1 MDRVENLVVA
11 EDLQMVFRIGKMEVP
26 ALRGINLKVRTGEF
40 LAIMG
45 PSGCGKSTLLHLLGG
60 LLTPSSG
67 RIWIDGVE
75 MSLVSDAERT
85 EIRKLK
91 IGFVFQRFNLLPTL
105 TARHNIELACR
116 IHGNGNQNEA
126 RTREIFRLL
135 GLEGKMDHK
144 PSELSGGEQQRISV
158 ARAVINRPALL
169 LADEPT
175 GNLDSQNSENVLSIL
190 KELNL
195 RYNQTILMITHNP
208 DAAAAASRI
217 IRMKDGRLVNP
228 DSELNDVDVGRQL
241 QLESGSRQIQVQAD
255 VLEPDQQVVARGL
268 HQLLLNGNP
277 ETAVDPEHDSGEKG
291 GDLVGPGGQF
301 ERVGLPAANHLRT
314 QPPYGVGLAESL
326 LPGGEAQQQE
336 LRSILSR
343 PQIVPVG
350 LLEKRLIEDPF
361 SVIDQERAHARL
373 RDVSPQT
380 DRLVLPEEMKF
391 PPLLLVE
398 LLQNVGPFLL
408 DDPGAHGSEISASP
422 AHVLQNRLQTGRCRN
437 RLHGRQ
443 RKIREASE
451 KQKEEGDP

>member
-1 MDRVENLVVA
+1 MERVKNLVVA

-26 ALRGINLKVRTGEF
+26 ALRGINLKVGTGEF

-85 EIRKLK
+85 EIRKMK

-126 RTREIFRLL
+126 RTREIFKLL

-175 GNLDSQNSENVLSIL
+175 GNLDSQNSDNVLSIL
-190 KELNL
+190 KELNQ

-208 DAAAAASRI
+208 DAAAAASRV
-217 IRMKDGRLVNP
+217 IRMKDGRLA
-228 DSELNDVDVGRQL
+228 S
-241 QLESGSRQIQVQAD
+241 SGS
-255 VLEPDQQVVARGL
+255 E
-268 HQLLLNGNP
+268 
-277 ETAVDPEHDSGEKG
+277 
-291 GDLVGPGGQF
+291 
-301 ERVGLPAANHLRT
+301 
-314 QPPYGVGLAESL
+314 
-326 LPGGEAQQQE
+326 
-336 LRSILSR
+336 
-343 PQIVPVG
+343 
-350 LLEKRLIEDPF
+350 
-361 SVIDQERAHARL
+361 
-373 RDVSPQT
+373 
-380 DRLVLPEEMKF
+380 
-391 PPLLLVE
+391 
-398 LLQNVGPFLL
+398 
-408 DDPGAHGSEISASP
+408 
-422 AHVLQNRLQTGRCRN
+422 
-437 RLHGRQ
+437 
-443 RKIREASE
+443 
-451 KQKEEGDP
+451 